1 MPVVVTQNTHQGL
14 KLTNGGG
21 YTALEVIVDKAY
33 PGHRV
38 SADTTMHF
46 GPVKIQ
52 RQRKRPWQR
61 NDVSRKGL
69 PCAAA
74 FACTDYKVQGRT
86 FERVALELRGARATN
101 VDGRVVPAQCDP
113 YGLYVQ
119 LSRCRT
125 LDASMLVSKVR
136 KRDLVGNRVPEEMSG
151 AQSRLEE
158 LCGRTIRG
166 VLRWLGDCAEI

>member
-46 GPVKIQ
+46 GPWRRRRPRSTTSASGSGRGSATTSAERPAVRGGLRMYRLQ
-52 RQRKRPWQR
+52 GARQNVRARGPR
-61 NDVSRKGL
+61 
-69 PCAAA
+69 A
-74 FACTDYKVQGRT
+74 T
-86 FERVALELRGARATN
+86 GARATN

-151 AQSRLEE
+151 AQSSGRRTKGVEE
-158 LCGRTIRG
+158 R
-166 VLRWLGDCAEI
+166 